1 MTTPQIVLDTN
12 ILIAAQRSRR
22 GASAKLLSLV
32 GLGLFDLH
40 LSAALVLEYEDVL
53 LRYRAELGLTQ
64 DDVEDLV
71 DALCALSTPH
81 EIYYRWRP
89 YLRDPGDE
97 FVLELAVAAGCDYII
112 TFNKRDFTN
121 VERFGIQPLTPGEFL
136 KVVGAAP

>member
-1 MTTPQIVLDTN
+1 MTTPHIVLDTN

-81 EIYYRWRP
+81 EIYYQWRP

-97 FVLELAVAAGCDYII
+97 FILELAVVAGCDYII

-121 VERFGIQPLTPGEFL
+121 VERFGIQPLTPSEFL
-136 KVVGAAP
+136 KAVGAAL